1 MSRKIKYT
9 YTKSNKNKISLAAVL
24 LIRPNV
30 NNLSLDSIVSFSKIK
45 SISSS
50 QKYISIPKE
59 SLSKIENIIKKF
71 KNIKLILQPKAIGAG
86 RDKLKYINSQLKED
100 YTIIV
105 HDDDIYSPQLICE
118 SAKII
123 NKYYPVALALH
134 VTQVNQDLKIFKER
148 RSNNSMKIKKLNPIK
163 ILARYFLPFEKA
175 LIAPTIFF
183 KRTEL
188 KKYWE
193 ENINT
198 IGSHEDVKMN
208 YLISLKG
215 NFLEWE
221 NPNLYFY
228 RIHSHQDSS
237 RRSEFDRLRLIVW
250 LKKLKLN
257 SIYKIIFLTSSK
269 LQYFI
274 FYKKI
279 ETKISIITNI
289 LKEFRIKL
297 IRKRNGGK
305 ALEKLNIKNFN

>member
-1 MSRKIKYT
+1 M
-9 YTKSNKNKISLAAVL
+9 
-24 LIRPNV
+24 
-30 NNLSLDSIVSFSKIK
+30 
-45 SISSS
+45 
-50 QKYISIPKE
+50 
-59 SLSKIENIIKKF
+59 
-71 KNIKLILQPKAIGAG
+71 ILQPKTIGVG

-123 NKYYPVALALH
+123 SKYYPVALALH

-148 RSNNSMKIKKLNPIK
+148 RSNNSMKIKKLSPIR

-175 LIAPTIFF
+175 LITPTIFF
-183 KRTEL
+183 KRSEL
-188 KKYWE
+188 QRYWE
-193 ENINT
+193 ENVNT

-208 YLISLKG
+208 YLISRKG
-215 NFLEWE
+215 DFLEWE

-228 RIHSHQDSS
+228 RIHSYQDSS

-274 FYKKI
+274 FLKK
-279 ETKISIITNI
+279 
-289 LKEFRIKL
+289 
-297 IRKRNGGK
+297 
-305 ALEKLNIKNFN
+305 